1 MSDPHTSSTDVSHVS
16 CSSPARACPSPL
28 AAHVAAPTTAVIDAT
43 TPAAPPTM
51 VRPFQLL
58 SSDLQAAR
66 VQPAM
71 PLGLRHPPWRFS
83 VLASTG
89 TCFSALSVCEPNLVT
104 TVHDHDAKT
113 FQCALC
119 LDLSFSAFAS
129 LRRHRTT
136 THAGTDFADAYRLS
150 CGCDESFTTRLLALC
165 HSNACAPT
173 AAPTPSP
180 LRPFVPHAVRAAF
193 PAVPALTAALAE
205 VAADE
210 ECTNQNNTTL
220 AVAPP
225 LASRFAASG
234 AGIPPQPCVPTLAVG
249 HAVPTDSPARQLLSC
264 PTCSRC
270 FPSKR
275 SPAQRAC
282 TSGGSIAAKHP
293 RFGPPRVPPTLPL
306 DIAIAPEIP
315 VAAPAPVTF
324 VLRTDGGCRVNGAT
338 AQASNPGGA
347 GSALSAPDG
356 TYQALLN
363 GLQGVL
369 HWRLPTLR
377 IECDSQLV
385 LSQVSG
391 NARVSLPLLRSL
403 RNRVLKA
410 LAHLRHKGTFT
421 SLHHIPRNENTVA
434 NAAMDLKETSYEC
447 HCVHPAIACVPWCPA
462 LMCSALPRSVPALV
476 SFANGVLVSRS
487 DTNAP

>member
-1 MSDPHTSSTDVSHVS
+1 VAPPT
-16 CSSPARACPSPL
+16 
-28 AAHVAAPTTAVIDAT
+28 AAIDAT
-43 TPAAPPTM
+43 TPAAPSTL

-58 SSDLQAAR
+58 SSDLQVAR
-66 VQPAM
+66 VRPATPPRLRQPT
-71 PLGLRHPPWRFS
+71 RRFS
-83 VLASTG
+83 APASTG
-89 TCFSALSVCEPNLVT
+89 TSFSAPSVCEPNLVT

-113 FQCALC
+113 FKCALC
-119 LDLSFSAFAS
+119 LDLSFAAFAA

-136 THAGTDFADAYRLS
+136 THAGT
-150 CGCDESFTTRLLALC
+150 AL
-165 HSNACAPT
+165 PT
-173 AAPTPSP
+173 HTVQAAAPTPSP

-205 VAADE
+205 VAATE
-210 ECTNQNNTTL
+210 ECPNQNNTTL

-234 AGIPPQPCVPTLAVG
+234 AGIPPQPCVSTLAVD
-249 HAVPTDSPARQLLSC
+249 HAVPTASPARPLLSC
-264 PTCSRC
+264 PTCSRA

-275 SPAQRAC
+275 SLAQHARAC

-293 RFGPPRVPPTLPL
+293 RLGPPQVPSTLPV
-306 DIAIAPEIP
+306 DIAREFP

-324 VLRTDGGCRVNGAT
+324 VLRTDGGCRDNGAT

-347 GSALSAPDG
+347 GSALFAPDG
-356 TYQALLN
+356 TVVWTLQHWLPSGATNNVAEYQALLN

-421 SLHHIPRNENTVA
+421 SLHHIPR
-434 NAAMDLKETSYEC
+434 
-447 HCVHPAIACVPWCPA
+447 
-462 LMCSALPRSVPALV
+462 
-476 SFANGVLVSRS
+476 
-487 DTNAP
+487 